1 MTGPER
7 TTWTLGGSRWS
18 VLTVLALL
26 GTAVSLI
33 GGMWVEAAVFL
44 VATLV
49 LAAIA
54 LRAGRR

>member
-7 TTWTLGGSRWS
+7 TWTLGGSRWS

-26 GTAVSLI
+26 GAAVSLI

-44 VATLV
+44 VATVV
-49 LAAIA
+49 LAAVA

>member
-7 TTWTLGGSRWS
+7 TWTLGGSRWS

-26 GTAVSLI
+26 GPAVSLM

-44 VATLV
+44 VATVV
-49 LAAIA
+49 LAAVA

>member
-1 MTGPER
+1 VTGPER
-7 TTWTLGGSRWS
+7 TWTLGGSRWS

-26 GTAVSLI
+26 GAAVSLI

-44 VATLV
+44 VATVV
-49 LAAIA
+49 LAAVA

>member
-1 MTGPER
+1 VTGPER
-7 TTWTLGGSRWS
+7 TWTLGGTRWS

-26 GTAVSLI
+26 GAAVSLI

-44 VATLV
+44 VATVV
-49 LAAIA
+49 LAAVA